1 MVWDSRSNLD
11 RPYPPRGSAGL
22 ASFLAELG
30 GTTMFRTGFLR
41 AQSSC
46 EEAAWTHR
54 QLVQLSGSRPAL
66 EVFRH
71 VWRAWAQF
79 SHDANWRAEQLWTEA
94 LISPQAGTWARY
106 RLRRATKAPQQCC

>member
-1 MVWDSRSNLD
+1 MVWDSRPNLD
-11 RPYPPRGSAGL
+11 PTLPATRVSRL

-30 GTTMFRTGFLR
+30 GTTLFRTGFLR

-79 SHDANWRAEQLWTEA
+79 SHDANWRAEQLRTEA

-106 RLRRATKAPQQCC
+106 SL

>member
-1 MVWDSRSNLD
+1 MGLTVQPRPTLPATQVSR
-11 RPYPPRGSAGL
+11 
-22 ASFLAELG
+22 AS
-30 GTTMFRTGFLR
+30 GTTLFRTGFLR

-54 QLVQLSGSRPAL
+54 QLVQLSGSLPAL

-106 RLRRATKAPQQCC
+106 RPPHCRRRFVFRAKRARGRRP